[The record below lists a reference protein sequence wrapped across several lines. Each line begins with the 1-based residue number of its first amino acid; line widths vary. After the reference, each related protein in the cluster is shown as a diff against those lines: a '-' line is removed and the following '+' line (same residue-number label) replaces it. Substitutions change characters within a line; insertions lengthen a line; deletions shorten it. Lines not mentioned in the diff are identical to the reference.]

1 MPPEI
6 LDSEP
11 GFSLGPVQANSRGVT
26 GESPSKQKRGTTR
39 MIVGLGAAGLLLGC
53 ATLYFIWSVPDPQQ
67 QHVETASLAVSAT
80 ATPPSRPAVQYP
92 VDRIAGLPAP
102 LSHLPKFP
110 LPSLNESDFVARNAI
125 DAVLDNSA
133 ILRLLVPDAVI
144 RHIVA
149 TVDSL
154 PRKVLVERIRP
165 IKPVVGLFLI
175 ENNAHGSWISSA
187 NADRYA
193 PYVRAAESMDN
204 ERLVEAYVRLYPLF
218 QQAYEELGYPDEY
231 FNDRLISVIDDLLD
245 APEISTPVY
254 VHQPKVLYE
263 FVDPELERL
272 PAGQKILIRVGIE
285 NELRLKAKLRS
296 IRAMLTAS
304 KAGET
309 PLSKSN

>member
-1 MPPEI
+1 MPPEV

-11 GFSLGPVQANSRGVT
+11 EFSLGPVPADGRGVT
-26 GESPSKQKRGTTR
+26 GGTPSNQKRGTTR
-39 MIVGLGAAGLLLGC
+39 LLVGLGAAGLLVGF
-53 ATLYFIWSVPDPQQ
+53 ATLYFLWSVPESRQ
-67 QHVETASLAVSAT
+67 QHVEKASPAVNAT

-92 VDRIAGLPAP
+92 VEGIAGLPAP
-102 LSHLPKFP
+102 LPHVPKFP
-110 LPSLNESDFVARNAI
+110 LPSLNDSDFVARNAI
-125 DAVLDNSA
+125 DAILDNGA
-133 ILRLLVPDAVI
+133 FLRLLVPDSVI
-144 RHIVA
+144 RRIVA

-165 IKPVVGLFLI
+165 IKPVAGLFLV
-175 ENNAHGSWISSA
+175 ENSAHGSRISGA

-231 FNDRLISVIDDLLD
+231 FNDRLISVIDVLLD

-254 VHQPKVLYE
+254 VHQPNVLYE
-263 FVDPELERL
+263 FVDQELEGI
-272 PAGQKILIRVGIE
+272 PAGHKILIRVGIE

-296 IRAMLTAS
+296 IRAMLTAG
-304 KAGET
+304 KAGDT
-309 PLSKSN
+309 PLSRSN